1 MYNKLSSLEEAK
13 GVTLNYVKDLHPHAK
28 NLQMRLIVLHVQNSY
43 KTKDGNEVRSC
54 KVADKTG
61 SINLSIWGDFGNYIQ
76 PGDIL
81 SLSRCYSVLFKNIL
95 TLYVGK
101 HGTLTKTGEFCMT
114 FSELPDLSEP
124 NPEWIAHSQEKAASL
139 QTPTTGNVA
148 PPSHTSSKAS
158 IPISKS
164 QNFRPK

>member
-1 MYNKLSSLEEAK
+1 MYNKLSSLDEAK
-13 GVTLNYVKDLHPHAK
+13 GVSLHFVKDLHPQAK
-28 NLQMRLIVLHVQNSY
+28 NLQMRLIVLHVGNSY

-61 SINLSIWGDFGNYIQ
+61 SINLSIWGEFGNHVQ

-81 SLSRCYSVLFKNIL
+81 SLSRCYSVLFKNSL

-114 FSELPDLSEP
+114 FSELPDISEP
-124 NPEWIAHSQEKAASL
+124 NPEWIAHSQEKGASL
-139 QTPTTGNVA
+139 QPSAVSNV
-148 PPSHTSSKAS
+148 PPSHAGAKGAL
-158 IPISKS
+158 SKS

>member
-1 MYNKLSSLEEAK
+1 MYNKLSSLDEAK
-13 GVTLNYVKDLHPHAK
+13 GVTLNFVKELHPQAK
-28 NLQMRLIVLHVQNSY
+28 NLQMRLIVLHVANSY

-81 SLSRCYSVLFKNIL
+81 SLSRCYAVLFKNSL

-114 FSELPDLSEP
+114 FSEVPDLSEP
-124 NPEWIAHSQEKAASL
+124 NPEWIAHNQEKNTSL
-139 QTPTTGNVA
+139 QTTTAGNVA
-148 PPSHTSSKAS
+148 PASHVSGKTSIA
-158 IPISKS
+158 KS